1 MKKMLTMLLISA
13 VGISMFPF
21 TSTAEAANKPI
32 VGNPELSVLVDGR
45 KVVFQGGDPVS
56 EKGRVQVPLRG
67 IGEALDANVGYSGN
81 TVTYQK
87 TGKSITLTLGSNV
100 AIVDGESVSMDTT
113 AKAVKGRTYVPLRF
127 VSENLGVSVSWD
139 QAANWVWIGSKEIP
153 TLEEVGVKNVPISDF
168 EKMIGG
174 QHWLLTSI
182 KTDEKFTTVNVI
194 KVDQLPL
201 KIGDHIIY
209 DIWPVKQGTLEG
221 LKMRVSHGD
230 PTLAYLGTKIKSR
243 TRDSLSDL
251 LEKNPD
257 KTKTLTY
264 PVVFGNDIERDA
276 NYKNLKLSQ
285 IDYFS
290 IILST
295 DALTVIENPFK

>member
-153 TLEEVGVKNVPISDF
+153 TPEEAGVKNVPISDF
-168 EKMIGG
+168 KKLIGN
-174 QHWLLTSI
+174 HKWLLSNALGV
-182 KTDEKFTTVNVI
+182 EYTTVNVI
-194 KVDQLPL
+194 KVNQLPL
-201 KIGDHIIY
+201 KIGDRVVY
-209 DIWPVKQGTLEG
+209 DIWPVKQGKFEG
-221 LKMRVSHGD
+221 LKMRASNGD
-230 PTLAYLGTKIKSR
+230 PTLVYLGSKIDARKR
-243 TRDSLSDL
+243 NSLEYL
-251 LEKNPD
+251 LEKND
-257 KTKTLTY
+257 KTRTLTY
-264 PVVFGNDIERDA
+264 PVVIGHDIDFDK
-276 NYKNLKLSQ
+276 NYKNLKLAQ
-285 IDYFS
+285 IDYFAVYMDS
-290 IILST
+290 
-295 DALTVIENPFK
+295 DAMTVIENPFK

>member
-1 MKKMLTMLLISA
+1 MKKMLSMLLISA

-139 QAANWVWIGSKEIP
+139 QAANWVWIGPKEIP
-153 TLEEVGVKNVPISDF
+153 TPEEAGVKNVPISDF
-168 EKMIGG
+168 KTLIGKYEV
-174 QHWLLTSI
+174 LLTSAFGV
-182 KTDEKFTTVNVI
+182 KYTTVNVI
-194 KVDQLPL
+194 NVDQLPL
-201 KIGDHIIY
+201 KIGDVIIY
-209 DIWPVKQGTLEG
+209 DIWPIKQGSNEG
-221 LKMRVSHGD
+221 LKMHVSNDSPSITFLGSKFTAKRRD
-230 PTLAYLGTKIKSR
+230 PIKTLNVKNPDTTLTLAYPI
-243 TRDSLSDL
+243 
-251 LEKNPD
+251 
-257 KTKTLTY
+257 
-264 PVVFGNDIERDA
+264 VFGNDIDEDPD
-276 NYKNLKLSQ
+276 YKSFKLSQ
-285 IDYFS
+285 VEYFVIS
-290 IILST
+290 LSS
-295 DALTVIENPFK
+295 DSLTVIVNPFK